1 LGYDKTQA
9 KNKNNQ
15 LSTSGHIQPQAKR
28 NPTSVI
34 LSQQENQQVTNKK
47 I

>member
-1 LGYDKTQA
+1 
-9 KNKNNQ
+9 
-15 LSTSGHIQPQAKR
+15 LSTSGHIQPQANI

-47 I
+47 IQQVRSNR